1 MEQPAL
7 SHDDGPIGL
16 VLAPTRELCQQ
27 IHAIFC
33 KYAKLFT
40 LNVLPVFG
48 GVDPHV
54 LWKQIKHKVNEI
66 CISTPGKL
74 MEFLKKKA
82 FTLTSRCTFLV
93 IDEADR
99 MFDLGFEYQLRSI
112 VNQIR
117 PDRQTLMFS
126 ATFPKKVQEL
136 ACDILNS
143 CPVKISIGK
152 PPDDGSRAVANED
165 VDQKVLIFDKE

>member
-1 MEQPAL
+1 
-7 SHDDGPIGL
+7 
-16 VLAPTRELCQQ
+16 
-27 IHAIFC
+27 
-33 KYAKLFT
+33 
-40 LNVLPVFG
+40 
-48 GVDPHV
+48 
-54 LWKQIKHKVNEI
+54 
-66 CISTPGKL
+66 

-99 MFDLGFEYQLRSI
+99 MFDLGFEYQIRSL

-143 CPVKISIGK
+143 CPVRISIGK
-152 PPDDGSRAVANED
+152 PPDDESRAVANED
-165 VDQKVLIFDKE
+165 VNQKVLIFDAEQNKLSWLQKNLNEYLIEGSQVLVFANQIKTVDAICELLVISYGE

>member
-1 MEQPAL
+1 
-7 SHDDGPIGL
+7 
-16 VLAPTRELCQQ
+16 
-27 IHAIFC
+27 
-33 KYAKLFT
+33 
-40 LNVLPVFG
+40 
-48 GVDPHV
+48 
-54 LWKQIKHKVNEI
+54 
-66 CISTPGKL
+66 

-99 MFDLGFEYQLRSI
+99 MFDLGFEYQIRSI

-136 ACDILNS
+136 ACDVLNS
-143 CPVKISIGK
+143 TPVKISIGK
-152 PPDDGSRAVANED
+152 PPDDERRAVANED
-165 VDQKVLIFDKE
+165 VNQKVMIFEAEQNKFGWLQNNLSEYLTEDSQVLVFANQIKTVDAIYELLAFSYGDQVQALHGQK